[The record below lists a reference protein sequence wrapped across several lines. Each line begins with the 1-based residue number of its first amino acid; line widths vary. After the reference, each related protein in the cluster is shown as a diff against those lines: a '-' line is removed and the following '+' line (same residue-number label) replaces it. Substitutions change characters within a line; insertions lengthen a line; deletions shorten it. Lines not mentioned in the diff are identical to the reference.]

1 MKSLRLTIFLVAAAM
16 AAVSCGAGFDS
27 SRALVGGVKALQAAS
42 VTDAQIQAYV
52 HQYIEALDAQ
62 SPVLPESDAYVKR
75 LRKLTAGLTDVDG
88 VPLNFKVYKT
98 NDVNAFACADG
109 SVRVYTG
116 LMDLMDDNEVLG
128 VIGHEIGHVAL
139 KHTKKQ
145 MKHAL
150 MTSAALDAVASTGQV
165 AAALTDSQLG
175 ALGEAI
181 SGAQFSQKQESQADD
196 FGYEFIKAAG
206 KNPWAMAMAFE
217 KLQSI
222 SGGSTAGNAASGRS
236 SGASILSSHPS
247 TASRIANMSKRAT
260 ADGFKRPASSKK

>member
-1 MKSLRLTIFLVAAAM
+1 MKSFRITIVLM
-16 AAVSCGAGFDS
+16 ASAILATSCGAGFDS

-42 VTDAQIQAYV
+42 ITDAQIQSYV
-52 HQYIEALDAQ
+52 GQYVQSLDAQ
-62 SPVLPESDAYVKR
+62 SKVLTDSDPYVVR
-75 LRKLTAGLTDVDG
+75 LKKLTSGLTSVDG
-88 VPLNFKVYKT
+88 IPLNFKVYKT

-139 KHTKKQ
+139 KHSKKQ
-145 MKHAL
+145 FKHAL
-150 MTSAALDAVASTGQV
+150 MTSALLDAVASTGNV

-181 SGAQFSQKQESQADD
+181 SSAQFSQKQESQADD
-196 FGYEFIKAAG
+196 YGYDFIKGAG

-217 KLQSI
+217 KLQSL
-222 SGGSTAGNAASGRS
+222 SGGSTAGNAASGS
-236 SGASILSSHPS
+236 SSATSILSTHPS
-247 TASRIANMSKRAT
+247 TESRIANMSKKAT
-260 ADGFKRPASSKK
+260 ADGFKRPASSK